1 MIFKLKEKN
10 LPIDKKELFI
20 FALKNP
26 DRYTSMIFQQ
36 QWESLEDKVKADIIK
51 KYKNNQFT
59 TISDILILNK
69 KISNAHL
76 IMNFLLLNGFEFN
89 KKDVVKLKAKEW
101 LRFEKYVSSI
111 EKPSKLNIF
120 RKMKNNQSVIKIV
133 ELLNKDMVK
142 VLANYFDKLPLEL
155 KQRVMKE
162 CDSVELLR
170 IYEVEM

>member
-1 MIFKLKEKN
+1 MFKDKTN
-10 LPIDKKELFI
+10 LAIDKKELFI

-26 DRYTSMIFQQ
+26 DKYTYLIFQQ
-36 QWESLEDKVKADIIK
+36 QWESLEDKVKEDILK
-51 KYKNNQFT
+51 KYKNNKFS

-89 KKDVVKLKAKEW
+89 KKDKSKLKEKEW
-101 LRFEKYVSSI
+101 LKFEKYVNSI
-111 EKPSKLNIF
+111 QTPSKFNIF
-120 RKMKNNQSVIKIV
+120 RKMKNSKSVIKIV

-142 VLANYFDKLPLEL
+142 VLADYFDKLPIEL
-155 KQRVMKE
+155 KQRVVKE
-162 CDSVELLR
+162 CDSAELLR